1 MGLAFSPCIPKA
13 IIPPLVGLGLLP
25 MDPSGSIW
33 SHCLDHAALSDV
45 GMRRAN
51 NQDAV
56 AVALAGSQELW
67 QQRGHL
73 FMVADGMGAH
83 AAGELAS
90 RLAADCVPLSYQKL
104 ADLPIPDALSRA
116 VQEANDLIHRRGQA
130 SDDFR
135 GMGTTSTA
143 LLLVPDGAIVA
154 HVGDSRAYRLRNGWF
169 DQLTF
174 DHSLIWEMKAAGQS
188 VLEQFYVPK
197 NIITRSLG
205 PNPTAQVD
213 MEGPFPLELGDT
225 FLLCSDGLTG
235 QVKDKELG
243 QILACLPPKKAARL
257 LVDLANL
264 RGGPDNITVVVVRV
278 TGPQVARGTTAAD
291 TRSKAT
297 SGLRP
302 VHPVFWG
309 MIGIFA
315 LAAAILGA
323 VGQWLGALIGVLA
336 SLATL
341 AVAVGVRGQAD
352 PPTKTG
358 GTSPLGRGPYT
369 RCDAHPDAEFI
380 DVLAQTL
387 LELREAAT
395 KEHWVVDWNTL
406 NEYQSRGDTARQAG
420 NLAETTSEYGEAISF
435 MMEQLRRQSPH

>member
-1 MGLAFSPCIPKA
+1 
-13 IIPPLVGLGLLP
+13 

-51 NQDAV
+51 NQDSM

-67 QQRGHL
+67 HQRGHL
-73 FMVADGMGAH
+73 FLVADGMGAH

-90 RLAADCVPLSYQKL
+90 RLAADSIPLSYQKL
-104 ADLPIPDALSRA
+104 TDQAAPEALRRA

-143 LLLVPDGAIVA
+143 LLLLPEGAVTA
-154 HVGDSRAYRLRNGWF
+154 HVGDSRAYRYRGGWL

-205 PNPTAQVD
+205 PNPTVQVD
-213 MEGPFPLELGDT
+213 LEGPFPLEVGDT
-225 FLLCSDGLTG
+225 FLLCSDGLSG

-243 QILACLPPKKAARL
+243 QVLACLPPARAARL

-264 RGGPDNITVVVVRV
+264 RGGPDNVTVIVARV
-278 TGPQVARGTTAAD
+278 TAPQVAQGTTPAALHKSSS
-291 TRSKAT
+291 RQ
-297 SGLRP
+297 RP
-302 VHPVFWG
+302 IHPVMWG
-309 MIGIFA
+309 IIGLFLLAAVVVGSMGQWIGAVASVLLA
-315 LAAAILGA
+315 LASTAVAIL
-323 VGQWLGALIGVLA
+323 L
-336 SLATL
+336 
-341 AVAVGVRGQAD
+341 RGQPEAS
-352 PPTKTG
+352 PTPGNT
-358 GTSPLGRGPYT
+358 PALGRGPYV
-369 RCDAHPDAEFI
+369 RCDARPDAEFV
-380 DVLAQTL
+380 DNLAQTL
-387 LELREAAT
+387 RELREAAT
-395 KEHWVVDWNTL
+395 QEQWVVDWNTI
-406 NEYQSRGDTARQAG
+406 NEFQARGDAARQAG
-420 NLAETTSEYGEAISF
+420 NLGETVVHYGSAISF
-435 MMEQLRRQSPH
+435 MMEQLRRQSGRSSN